1 MCVTGAQPKLE
12 QNPGQYKQLVAAE
25 HSPDLME
32 TIQMGTG
39 FVHILY
45 TKVGRKTLRN

>member
-1 MCVTGAQPKLE
+1 MCVTGAQSKLE

-32 TIQMGTG
+32 TIQMGME
-39 FVHILY
+39 FVHIFY
-45 TKVGRKTLRN
+45 TPV